1 MNGLD
6 WAIIVAYLLGMIG
19 LSAWLS
25 LRQRDQKDYYLGGND
40 TGPLPIALSTMAT
53 QCSTNSLL
61 GAPATV
67 AFVAGGGLVWLQ
79 NELAVPFAMIALM
92 AFLMPKLR
100 SLGLVSIY
108 AYLEKRF
115 SLGTRL
121 LMSATFLLLRA
132 FATGVTVYGAALVL
146 SLATGIN
153 LWLAAVVLG
162 VVTAVYDM
170 LGGMKAVIVSDVI
183 QILVL
188 WGSILAALG
197 MAVYLNG
204 GFAATW
210 EHFPQARLHALQ
222 LGDLGL
228 QEAHPFA
235 FWPMA
240 IGGFFLYLAYY
251 GCDQTQAQ
259 RSLSTRNIR
268 ETNLALFIGGLLRF
282 PLVASYCF
290 LGVAIGAYAA
300 LHPEFIGELLGPD
313 GNPRYDL
320 AVPVFVT
327 HHFPHGLIGL
337 VMVGLF
343 AAAMSS
349 LDSTLNSM
357 SAVTMQD
364 FVERFSKKE
373 LTPRAQLIWSKL
385 TTLFWG
391 MLCLFFSFFVAGLA
405 ESILVA
411 INMVSSLMNGPLLA
425 IFTMGMLS
433 RRVNAAGAMSG
444 LIAGLAVNAALWA
457 FAPEVSFLWWNVTGL
472 GTAWL
477 VGYAVSVAGKRP
489 APEKLAGNV
498 VAFGK
503 EPGLDHRQWMP
514 YYLTLAAY
522 GIGIFILLAWL

>member
-1 MNGLD
+1 MNALD
-6 WAIIVAYLLGMIG
+6 WTIVVLYLVGMIG

-25 LRQRDQKDYYLGGND
+25 LRQRDQKDYYLGGNN

-79 NELAVPFAMIALM
+79 NELAVPFAMIVLM

-115 SLGTRL
+115 SLSTRL

-132 FATGVTVYGAALVL
+132 FATGVTVYGAALVVHL
-146 SLATGIN
+146 TTGIDMT
-153 LWLAAVVLG
+153 LAAITLG

-183 QILVL
+183 QIIIL

-197 MAVYLNG
+197 MALYLNG
-204 GFAATW
+204 GWTATW
-210 EHFPQARLHALQ
+210 ANFPEARSAALQ
-222 LGDLGL
+222 LGDFGFNKGDT
-228 QEAHPFA
+228 FA

-268 ETNLALFIGGLLRF
+268 ETNLALFIGGILRF
-282 PLVASYCF
+282 PLVASYCM
-290 LGVAIGAYAA
+290 LGVAIGAYSA
-300 LHPEFIGELLGPD
+300 LHKDFIMSLLGPD
-313 GNPRYDL
+313 GNPRFDL

-373 LTPRAQLIWSKL
+373 LSSRAQLIWSKL

-391 MLCLFFSFFVAGLA
+391 MLCLGFSFFVDQLAG
-405 ESILVA
+405 SILVA
-411 INMVSSLMNGPLLA
+411 INMISSLMNGPLLA

-433 RRVNAAGAMSG
+433 RRINAAGAISG
-444 LIAGLAVNAALWA
+444 LVAGLGVNTALWVC
-457 FAPEVSFLWWNVTGL
+457 APQVSFLWWNVSGL
-472 GTAWL
+472 IAAWV
-477 VGYAVSVAGKRP
+477 VGYAVSLSTKRP

-498 VAFGK
+498 VSFGK
-503 EPGLDHRQWMP
+503 EPGMDHKQWMP

-522 GIGIFILLAWL
+522 GVGIFILLACL

>member
-1 MNGLD
+1 MNALD
-6 WAIIVAYLLGMIG
+6 WSIIVLYLVGMIG

-25 LRQRDQKDYYLGGND
+25 LRQRNQKDYYLGGND

-79 NELAVPFAMIALM
+79 NELAVPFAMIGLM

-115 SLGTRL
+115 SLKTRL
-121 LMSATFLLLRA
+121 LVSATFLLLRA
-132 FATGVTVYGAALVL
+132 FATGVTVYGAALVVHL
-146 SLATGIN
+146 TTGIN

-183 QILVL
+183 QIIIL

-210 EHFPQARLHALQ
+210 THFPEARTAALQ
-222 LGDLGL
+222 LGDFGL
-228 QEAHPFA
+228 SEGHPFA
-235 FWPMA
+235 FWPMFV
-240 IGGFFLYLAYY
+240 GGFFLYLAYY

-290 LGVAIGAYAA
+290 LGVAIGAYAV
-300 LHPEFIGELLGPD
+300 LHPEFISQLIGPD

-320 AVPVFVT
+320 AVPAFVT
-327 HHFPHGLIGL
+327 LHFPHGMIGL

-364 FVERFSKKE
+364 FVERFSQEE
-373 LTPRAQLIWSKL
+373 LSPRAMLIWSKL

-391 MLCLFFSFFVAGLA
+391 MLCLGFSFFVENLA
-405 ESILVA
+405 QSILVA
-411 INMVSSLMNGPLLA
+411 INMVSSLMNGPLLG
-425 IFTMGMLS
+425 IFTMGMLC
-433 RRVNAAGAMSG
+433 RRINSTGAISG
-444 LIAGLAVNAALWA
+444 LIAGLAVNAALWV
-457 FAPEVSFLWWNVTGL
+457 FATNVSFLWWNVTGL
-472 GTAWL
+472 AATWL
-477 VGYAVSVAGKRP
+477 VGTGVSLAGARP
-489 APEKLAGNV
+489 SSGHLEGNV
-498 VAFGK
+498 VSFGK
-503 EPGLDHRQWMP
+503 ESGLDHKQWMP

-522 GIGIFILLAWL
+522 GVGIFILLAWL